1 MTTPDAELRP
11 LDYEAVAASYKER
24 RPAQAAAPKGQF
36 GVLPDLLLIAA
47 WLVAAAAVVAGLA
60 LYAERETQI
69 GLAISYVAGGVITA
83 LLVAAV
89 GRIIHLLEV
98 IAARGS

>member
-47 WLVAAAAVVAGLA
+47 WLVAAAAV
-60 LYAERETQI
+60 
-69 GLAISYVAGGVITA
+69 
-83 LLVAAV
+83 